1 MKGKK
6 MFVKIQKLVHNQQCA
21 WVKLEMWSLLEHPE
35 PFPIMC
41 TGAPKTLQ
49 VARCLRFNVLKCEII
64 ESLLGH
70 CRAKVFFY
78 SSQRRKGLFSWSRGN
93 AKSHC
98 YLRSTGNPC
107 GTVESC

>member
-1 MKGKK
+1 MIGLLYLHNPTKRMTKIDVIMKGKE
-6 MFVKIQKLVHNQQCA
+6 MFVKIQKLVHNQQRA

-49 VARCLRFNVLKCEII
+49 VARCLRFNVQKCEIG

-70 CRAKVFFY
+70 CRVKVFFL
-78 SSQRRKGLFSWSRGN
+78 LFSGKKRIVQLEW
-93 AKSHC
+93 K
-98 YLRSTGNPC
+98 
-107 GTVESC
+107 